1 MVKRKPFPEEGDLV
15 VGTVKEVKGFG
26 AFVTLD
32 EYPGKEGFIHIA
44 EVAAG
49 WVKYVRDHV
58 RENQKVVCKVI
69 STDKSKGHV
78 DLSLKRVNEHQRR
91 ETIAEWKNEQKA
103 DKLLEILAE
112 KTGKKVEDLLKEFG
126 YALVEA
132 YGSLYRA
139 FEEAA
144 ISGEDAWTEADL
156 KTDSPFL
163 QEFLQLARDNISI
176 PFVNV
181 KGYLDLTSPSPE
193 GIEILKK
200 ALIAAGE
207 SEYEDV
213 QVEVQYVGAPKYRLK
228 VQAPDYKTAE
238 EELRNAANRAI
249 KIIEASGGT
258 GEFIRTDEQAPK
270 GGA

>member
-1 MVKRKPFPEEGDLV
+1 MVKRKAFPEEGDLV

-44 EVAAG
+44 EVATG

-58 RENQKVVCKVI
+58 RENQKVVCKVVGL
-69 STDKSKGHV
+69 DKSKGHV

-103 DKLLEILAE
+103 DKLLEILGE
-112 KTGKKVEDLLKEFG
+112 KRGKTFDQLLEEFG
-126 YALVEA
+126 LKLVDH

-144 ISGEDAWTEADL
+144 IHGEEALEEAGFKGDWVQSFV
-156 KTDSPFL
+156 D
-163 QEFLQLARDNISI
+163 LARDNISI
-176 PFVNV
+176 PFVNI
-181 KGYLDLTSPSPE
+181 KGYLDITSFQPD
-193 GIEILKK
+193 GIEHIKK
-200 ALIAAGE
+200 ALTAAQD

-213 QVEVQYVGAPKYRLK
+213 EVEVQYVGAPKYRLRVK
-228 VQAPDYKTAE
+228 APDYKTAE

-249 KIIEASGGT
+249 KIIEKTGGQ
-258 GEFIRTDEQAPK
+258 GSFLRSEEGQPK
-270 GGA
+270 GGS